1 MQLNILISII
11 PYANNTYGTQQAL
24 GKCLS
29 MNIQAEDGWNEGL
42 LESLYVK
49 ARPIVSK
56 RIQSLQN
63 SFLNKLPSANSLPW
77 CFCTVFFPPLF
88 VLLPRLPWLCTRNI
102 PRKTSRDRLPL
113 CFRAADRVCVLLAAA
128 VLQPLGTEGSR
139 VPRGLEWES
148 NTRWNPPGVKDED
161 NPWARTPKRQ
171 W

>member
-63 SFLNKLPSANSLPW
+63 SFLNKLPSANSLP
-77 CFCTVFFPPLF
+77 
-88 VLLPRLPWLCTRNI
+88 
-102 PRKTSRDRLPL
+102 
-113 CFRAADRVCVLLAAA
+113 
-128 VLQPLGTEGSR
+128 
-139 VPRGLEWES
+139 
-148 NTRWNPPGVKDED
+148 
-161 NPWARTPKRQ
+161 
-171 W
+171 